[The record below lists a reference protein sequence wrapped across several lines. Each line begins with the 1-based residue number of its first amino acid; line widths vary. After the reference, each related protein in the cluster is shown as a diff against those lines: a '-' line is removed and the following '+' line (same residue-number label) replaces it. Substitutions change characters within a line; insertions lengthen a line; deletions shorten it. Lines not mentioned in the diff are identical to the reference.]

1 MSSSQSSTS
10 SHVWHQDRYYVL
22 QVSGMREYLTQDGVA
37 YWTRKRG
44 TNGAWESYQAETTVQ
59 VPKEEP
65 MRLLLVRQR
74 QAEGEPRHWSL
85 FLSRENQAGTVYQV
99 KGDATYMR
107 FDHAANVNILNSTSL
122 LDSYIICDYDR
133 EQYSLAPANSAGGVT
148 AKCTQSPR
156 SEGELSRVDSTCL
169 E

>member
-1 MSSSQSSTS
+1 
-10 SHVWHQDRYYVL
+10 
-22 QVSGMREYLTQDGVA
+22 
-37 YWTRKRG
+37 
-44 TNGAWESYQAETTVQ
+44 
-59 VPKEEP
+59 

-122 LDSYIICDYDR
+122 LDSYIICDNMTESSIAWLQRIVQEELPPNAPNRR
-133 EQYSLAPANSAGGVT
+133 EVKENCQGWTLRVLSKLARYGVINAGWVESARGMMDQV
-148 AKCTQSPR
+148 
-156 SEGELSRVDSTCL
+156 
-169 E
+169 